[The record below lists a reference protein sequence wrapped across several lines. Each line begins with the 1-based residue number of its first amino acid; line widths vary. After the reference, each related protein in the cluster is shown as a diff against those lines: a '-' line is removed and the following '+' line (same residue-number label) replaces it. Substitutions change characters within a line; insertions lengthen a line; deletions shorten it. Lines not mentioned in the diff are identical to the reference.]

1 MSHVHAFG
9 NLLKQLRSRIP
20 GLTQAHIAELAGYDP
35 AVITRM
41 AKGRQDLTGPQTRAR
56 VLRVIQALD
65 EAGALRGLEE
75 ANALLA
81 AANLSPLIEASA
93 AEAELLQRLYRHSD
107 SRSTTRYGTVS
118 VEAPAYVRQLLQEY
132 ARIWDRANHD
142 GERMV
147 ALAAAGELAMRYG
160 QPTLGIRL
168 LARAALAEESV
179 LESEFALQQA
189 FAKQI
194 SDVRAK
200 LGRVDYANAWVAG
213 QMLTVSEV
221 RAWLAVLP
229 KLIGNGKESYDS
241 TFAA

>member
-1 MSHVHAFG
+1 MSHAHAFG
-9 NLLKQLRSRIP
+9 NLLKQLRSRVP
-20 GLTQAHIAELAGYDP
+20 GLTQARIAALAGYDP

-41 AKGRQDLTGPQTRAR
+41 AKGQQDLTGPQTRAR

-81 AANLSPLIEASA
+81 AANLSPLIEASDG
-93 AEAELLQRLYRHSD
+93 EARLLQRLYRHSD
-107 SRSTTRYGTVS
+107 SQSTTRYGAVPGT
-118 VEAPAYVRQLLQEY
+118 APTYVRQLLQEY
-132 ARIWDRANHD
+132 VRLWDKATHE
-142 GERMV
+142 GERVMV
-147 ALAAAGELAMRYG
+147 LAAAGEVAMRYG

-194 SDVRAK
+194 SDARAK

-213 QMLTVSEV
+213 QMLTLSEA
-221 RAWLAVLP
+221 RAWLVVLP
-229 KLIGNGKESYDS
+229 SLLGNRKENHDR
-241 TFAA
+241 